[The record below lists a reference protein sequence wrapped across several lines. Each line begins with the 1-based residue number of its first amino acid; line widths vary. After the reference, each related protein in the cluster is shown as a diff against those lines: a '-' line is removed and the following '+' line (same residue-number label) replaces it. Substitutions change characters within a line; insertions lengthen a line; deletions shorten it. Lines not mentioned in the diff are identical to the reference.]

1 MEKQL
6 KLFFNFLE
14 NEKQASNNTLQ
25 SYRRDIKQYENYLEQ
40 KQKTY
45 SQVTSKEMKEYID
58 HLSEIGK
65 KPSTISRN
73 IASIRS
79 FYQYE
84 VKNKSLNEDPTEG
97 IQSPKVE
104 KRVPSILTSNEVS
117 LLLEQP
123 KANDLKGIRDKAM
136 LEFAYATGMRETE
149 IISLNVKD
157 VNLDEGYVVCQTGS
171 KKRTIPLGNI
181 SLQALKDY
189 MNSARNVLIKKD
201 DTEALFVNI
210 NGTRLTRQGFWKI
223 IKYYKEQAHISK
235 DITPHVLR
243 HSFATHLLQNG
254 ADLKSIQAMLG
265 HSDILSTQVY
275 MQFQDDSLKDI
286 YRKAHPRA

>member
-6 KLFFNFLE
+6 KLFFDFLE

-45 SQVTSKEMKEYID
+45 SEVTPKEMKEYID

-117 LLLEQP
+117 LILEQP

-136 LEFAYATGMRETE
+136 LEFAYATGMKRMKRMIVYTHTQ
-149 IISLNVKD
+149 SL
-157 VNLDEGYVVCQTGS
+157 Y
-171 KKRTIPLGNI
+171 
-181 SLQALKDY
+181 
-189 MNSARNVLIKKD
+189 
-201 DTEALFVNI
+201 
-210 NGTRLTRQGFWKI
+210 
-223 IKYYKEQAHISK
+223 
-235 DITPHVLR
+235 
-243 HSFATHLLQNG
+243 
-254 ADLKSIQAMLG
+254 
-265 HSDILSTQVY
+265 LS
-275 MQFQDDSLKDI
+275 
-286 YRKAHPRA
+286 